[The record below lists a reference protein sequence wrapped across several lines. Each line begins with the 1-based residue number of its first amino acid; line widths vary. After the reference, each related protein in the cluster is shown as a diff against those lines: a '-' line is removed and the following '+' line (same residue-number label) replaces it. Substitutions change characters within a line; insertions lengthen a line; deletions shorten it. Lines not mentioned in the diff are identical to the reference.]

1 MTANLDKIEKKIRST
16 GEKETEAFE
25 KEADSKIAVIRSEI
39 KEDAQRAYDAVL
51 EERKKELEL
60 IPRRIL
66 SDARMERKKE
76 TDSVKALMV
85 EKAFEGAKSAILAMN
100 KKDKAKILKMLADNA
115 SQQITDPLVYVDK
128 QYADLFE
135 GAKMENIG
143 DFGVIVRSI
152 DGTISVDNTLNTIL
166 KRFDLSLKPAIVKVL
181 FKEV

>member
-16 GEKETEAFE
+16 GEKEIEALE
-25 KEADSKIAVIRSEI
+25 KEADKKIAEIRNEI
-39 KEDAQRAYDAVL
+39 KEDAEKAYDAVI
-51 EERKKELEL
+51 EERNKELDF

-76 TDSVKALMV
+76 IDSTRTALV
-85 EKAFEGAKSAILAMN
+85 ENAFEGAKTVILDQN
-100 KKDKAKILKMLADNA
+100 KKDKAKSMKMLADNG
-115 SQQITDPLVYVDK
+115 SQQITDHVIYADK

-135 GAKMENIG
+135 GARLEDLG
-143 DFGVIVRSI
+143 DFGVIVRSS
-152 DGTISVDNTLNTIL
+152 DGTVSVDNTLNTIM

>member
-1 MTANLDKIEKKIRST
+1 MTANLDKIEKKIRGA
-16 GEKETEAFE
+16 GEKEVDTLE
-25 KEADSKIAVIRSEI
+25 KEADGKIAVIKNEI

-85 EKAFEGAKSAILAMN
+85 EKAFEGAKSAILAMS
-100 KKDKAKILKMLADNA
+100 KKDKTRVLKMLADNA
-115 SQQITDPLVYVDK
+115 SQQITDPVVYVDK
-128 QYADLFE
+128 QYSDLLD
-135 GAKMENIG
+135 GATVEDIG
-143 DFGVIVRSI
+143 DFGVIVRSG
-152 DGTISVDNTLNTIL
+152 DGAISVDNTLNAIMN
-166 KRFDLSLKPAIVKVL
+166 RFDLSLKPAIVKVL